1 MQPELL
7 RTTPLPATPAVLGA
21 VAAAARRRAARAG
34 DEAVDTGHLLHSL
47 LESDAAA
54 LEAAAP
60 LPRQAVRLMGYL
72 VQRSIGF
79 GRGWRATAEQP
90 GADADAEGD
99 ADADAEGGAVP
110 DTAGAEAPRS
120 APDRPGLSGAAVAA
134 LEEAAAR
141 PEALPV
147 GHRLLAAL
155 LADPDSRAAQILR
168 SSGIDPV
175 AVRARCAGVRQT
187 V

>member
-54 LEAAAP
+54 LDAAAP

-90 GADADAEGD
+90 GADADAG
-99 ADADAEGGAVP
+99 AEGGAVP

-120 APDRPGLSGAAVAA
+120 APDRPGLSGAAAAA